1 MHKDFDLQV
10 EHTRHKCAIYEWM
23 GVVMI
28 TENTFPS
35 SSSLLS
41 SSSPFSNPIT
51 QINTQTNTTHTR
63 RGREGEGEGGGRVCA
78 VRALKSMPLV
88 SS

>member
-28 TENTFPS
+28 TKNTFPS
-35 SSSLLS
+35 LS
-41 SSSPFSNPIT
+41 SSSSTPFSNPIT
-51 QINTQTNTTHTR
+51 QINTQTNTTHIHKKGR
-63 RGREGEGEGGGRVCA
+63 RRR
-78 VRALKSMPLV
+78 RRRRKSLCSQGSEV
-88 SS
+88 NATSLIIK